1 MNNSPRLAISNSLVH
16 GNFTTCK
23 HFVTVRS
30 PLGISPALLM
40 RQDRKQHDIT
50 LLRPFVFFL
59 RAMPFSLMKPW
70 HKLLLYFRTTWQLNM
85 AERQAKHI
93 TLPRILFPIRL
104 QSVGHFH
111 TGLDAAEPIGVY
123 LLSTGNK
130 EFNPEHFEGKQDLQ
144 TKVMVALFGLFA
156 EVENGPKK
164 KDQCSLFV
172 TVPGAI
178 IKRFVCA

>member
-1 MNNSPRLAISNSLVH
+1 MVISQQLN
-16 GNFTTCK
+16 
-23 HFVTVRS
+23 HFVTARS
-30 PLGISPALLM
+30 PLEISPALLM
-40 RQDRKQHDIT
+40 RRDRKQHDIT

-93 TLPRILFPIRL
+93 TLPRIFFPIRL

-111 TGLDAAEPIGVY
+111 TGLDAAEPIGVLTY
-123 LLSTGNK
+123 LVPATKNSTQNTSR
-130 EFNPEHFEGKQDLQ
+130 ESRTCRPRLWLPCSACSPRSR
-144 TKVMVALFGLFA
+144 MALRKRTSAPF
-156 EVENGPKK
+156 
-164 KDQCSLFV
+164 FV

-178 IKRFVCA
+178 IKRFFRA